1 MQVGTAPRA
10 VLCAFGWVETA
21 YRPSVSQVGLSALA
35 DPPPPRL
42 RSCWKLVVPSL
53 ERFMVF
59 DFMVQGS

>member
-10 VLCAFGWVETA
+10 VLCVFGRVGTA
-21 YRPSVSQVGLSALA
+21 YRPSVPRLGLSALA
-35 DPPPPRL
+35 DPPPHRL
-42 RSCWKLVVPSL
+42 RRCWKLVVPSL